1 MVNIQDNPAFQ
12 QGVSAEAG
20 NVEIVAFS
28 AGVLPV
34 EQQTAVRLE
43 RQSGVEIDPAEE
55 STLESVL
62 TALQGTLTVTDD
74 GTLSISGTTTVQED
88 TALDV
93 SGATVTVTQQDPVA
107 VSGVVSVQEDTA
119 VDVSAATVDVQ
130 EETPL
135 DVSAATVS
143 VQEDTPLDVSAATV
157 TVTQDSPV
165 ALQSVS
171 GQSVSDT
178 TTQTGQANAATVTVP
193 DGRTHVEL
201 FVDTTGAATLT
212 FETSPDGQTFF
223 QRETISISAASTQA
237 FTRQTGASQCR
248 VFVDQNLTEATLQ
261 AKGT

>member
-20 NVEIVAFS
+20 NVEIIAFS

-93 SGATVTVTQQDPVA
+93 SAATVT
-107 VSGVVSVQEDTA
+107 
-119 VDVSAATVDVQ
+119 
-130 EETPL
+130 
-135 DVSAATVS
+135 
-143 VQEDTPLDVSAATV
+143 VQEDTPLDVSAATL

-165 ALQSVS
+165 TLQSVS
-171 GQSVSDT
+171 GQSVSET

>member
-20 NVEIVAFS
+20 NVEVIAFS

-62 TALQGTLTVTDD
+62 TALQGTL
-74 GTLSISGTTTVQED
+74 
-88 TALDV
+88 
-93 SGATVTVTQQDPVA
+93 
-107 VSGVVSVQEDTA
+107 
-119 VDVSAATVDVQ
+119 
-130 EETPL
+130 

-171 GQSVSDT
+171 GQSVSVT

-223 QRETISISAASTQA
+223 ERETISISAASTQA

-248 VFVDQNLTEATLQ
+248 VFVDQNLTELTLQ